1 MENSKEW
8 LISLDWELE
17 QLDKIREAVQGMKKD
32 FNIQI
37 EVLEENLSGTLG
49 MKKIG
54 NEKDSRSVGSLNTRL
69 HQEEYGIS
77 EPGED
82 MEKQWKEGNR

>member
-1 MENSKEW
+1 
-8 LISLDWELE
+8 
-17 QLDKIREAVQGMKKD
+17 
-32 FNIQI
+32 
-37 EVLEENLSGTLG
+37 
-49 MKKIG
+49 
-54 NEKDSRSVGSLNTRL
+54 VGSLNTRL

>member
-1 MENSKEW
+1 
-8 LISLDWELE
+8 
-17 QLDKIREAVQGMKKD
+17 MKKD

-82 MEKQWKEGNR
+82 MEKQ